1 MGSSLPV
8 PVIPHRSKKRKK
20 AQTKYTMARD
30 ATVRLEPPGLLLARL
45 GGRWPKWAAVR
56 RMLGSGG
63 DGIIVVVVR
72 SLFIINC

>member
-1 MGSSLPV
+1 
-8 PVIPHRSKKRKK
+8 
-20 AQTKYTMARD
+20 MALD

-45 GGRWPKWAAVR
+45 GGRWPKWAAVH
-56 RMLGSGG
+56 RMLRGGGG